1 MKAVIQKWG
10 NSLGIRL
17 PKNLTGELQLV
28 DGSSVELLVE
38 DGKLILLPR
47 KKSSLRDKLKLIS
60 EDNLHGEVTTG
71 HNVGNEQW

>member
-10 NSLGIRL
+10 NSLGLRL
-17 PKNLTGELQLV
+17 PRNLTGELHLV

-38 DGKLILLPR
+38 DGKIILLPK

>member
-10 NSLGIRL
+10 NSLGLRL
-17 PKNLTGELQLV
+17 PKNLTGELHLV

-38 DGKLILLPR
+38 DGKIILLPK

-60 EDNLHGEVTTG
+60 ENNIHGEISSG
-71 HNVGNEQW
+71 NAVGNEQW